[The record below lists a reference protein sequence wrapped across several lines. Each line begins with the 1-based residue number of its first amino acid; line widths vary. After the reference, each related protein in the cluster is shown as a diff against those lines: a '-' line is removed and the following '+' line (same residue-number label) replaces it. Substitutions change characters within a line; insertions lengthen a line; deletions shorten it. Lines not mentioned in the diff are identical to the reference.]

1 MEANLN
7 FLLKTKLDEL
17 QVFEQ
22 ELHECK
28 SVTKGKMHLR
38 DIASANVYSKTSEII
53 EILKLNYDK
62 LS

>member
-1 MEANLN
+1 MEKNLN
-7 FLLKTKLDEL
+7 SLLKNKLDEL
-17 QVFEQ
+17 SVLEM
-22 ELHECK
+22 ELHDCK